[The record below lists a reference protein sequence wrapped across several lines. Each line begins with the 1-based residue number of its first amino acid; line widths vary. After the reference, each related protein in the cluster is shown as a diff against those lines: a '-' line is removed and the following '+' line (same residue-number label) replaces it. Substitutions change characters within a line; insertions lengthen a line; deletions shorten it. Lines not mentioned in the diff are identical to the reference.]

1 MLVACVCVTYVM
13 TGQVNNH
20 PEKCLVIV
28 IPLIAFSIC
37 LQTIQLSVNI
47 LFSGCVYIF
56 FLFIVFMVITC

>member
-13 TGQVNNH
+13 TAQVTNH

-28 IPLIAFSIC
+28 IPLIALTIC

-47 LFSGCVYIF
+47 LFSGCIYIY
-56 FLFIVFMVITC
+56 LYVVFMVMMC